1 MSYLWNWWGW
11 TTPGLPPQLAG
22 LGGAVEIADPTNS
35 NAETSGT
42 NALIPYNV
50 NTQST
55 RQRTWDGQDKTLRDD
70 VSWVKGNHLFQFGGL
85 FQRNVDY
92 FSRTDNGTTISNQIV
107 YQVASQSIGFTN
119 FLPSG
124 LTSAGQTSY
133 ANLSSA
139 VLGLVGF
146 TQVLYPREGSNL

>member
-1 MSYLWNWWGW
+1 
-11 TTPGLPPQLAG
+11 
-22 LGGAVEIADPTNS
+22 DPTNS

-55 RQRTWDGQDKTLRDD
+55 RQRTWDGQDKAIRDD

-85 FQRNVDY
+85 FQRNVDF

-107 YQVASQSIGFTN
+107 YQIASQSIGFTG
-119 FLPSG
+119 FYPTG
-124 LTSAGQTSY
+124 VTSTTSQATY
-133 ANLSSA
+133 ANLASA
-139 VLGLVGF
+139 VLGLVGLDRKS
-146 TQVLYPREGSNL
+146 TRLNSSHQI